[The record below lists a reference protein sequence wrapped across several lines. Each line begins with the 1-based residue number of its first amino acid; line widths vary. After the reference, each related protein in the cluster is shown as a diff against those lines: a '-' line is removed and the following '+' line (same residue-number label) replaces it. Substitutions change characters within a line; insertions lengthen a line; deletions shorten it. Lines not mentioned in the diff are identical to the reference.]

1 MSLTADERETV
12 VTQSD
17 GSDVVRIWTAQRT
30 VINRFRG
37 KPDVKVIRSGNDS
50 GTDWMELEVPAERWN
65 LAGAVKRRVNMT
77 DEQRQAAA
85 DRLRSARTAT
95 DPGPADSDS
104 AESDKAKGN

>member
-1 MSLTADERETV
+1 MSYTAHERETV

-50 GTDWMELEVPAERWN
+50 GTDWMELEIPASRWN
-65 LAGAVKRRVNMT
+65 LASAVKRRSTMT
-77 DEQRQAAA
+77 DEQKQAAA
-85 DRLRSARTAT
+85 ERLAKAR
-95 DPGPADSDS
+95 D
-104 AESDKAKGN
+104 KGNA